1 MTSKNWQLTTE
12 LELLEIAANLAASGT
27 QMENRALVVNLNG
40 PLGAGKTTF
49 SRGFVQAC
57 GHPGH
62 VKSPTYTLVESYQL
76 GDLQVH
82 HFDLYRLAD
91 PEELEFMGIRDYFS
105 DDAVVLIEWPE
116 RGSGYLPGA
125 DLDVT
130 IAYQNTARSI
140 TITALTEKG
149 RQRLEQLPCNTGT

>member
-12 LELLEIAANLAASGT
+12 LELLEIAANLAASGA

-57 GHPGH
+57 GHQGH

-76 GDLQVH
+76 DDLQVH